1 MNLQDF
7 IKTNASSISTYAL
20 VINLFGTIVLT
31 FSISSYMHALS
42 CSVLALEEFKDT
54 YLSGGHIMNFTG
66 LDRIRIKSQKKSKAW
81 TYIGV
86 MMVIASVAAQIMV
99 NIFKS

>member
-1 MNLQDF
+1 
-7 IKTNASSISTYAL
+7 
-20 VINLFGTIVLT
+20 
-31 FSISSYMHALS
+31 
-42 CSVLALEEFKDT
+42 
-54 YLSGGHIMNFTG
+54 MNFTG